1 MAIVKEMLMKA
12 FTERMEA
19 AKKASVHTIKIMGSV
34 EVQRTKAKPKDSFAE
49 DYKLELKAVIV
60 IMVYT
65 EADQTFK
72 VFENSCLL
80 NSCSS

>member
-1 MAIVKEMLMKA
+1 MKA
-12 FTERMEA
+12 FMERKEA
-19 AKKASVHTIKIMGSV
+19 AMKASVHIIRIMGSV

-49 DYKLELKAVIV
+49 DYILELKAF
-60 IMVYT
+60 MVTKAYT

-80 NSCSS
+80 NSCSN